1 MKKYQFYCMKKLE
14 PQLIICIFHLFEIY
28 LETWGYKNRKLI
40 CIFIVAWIETFKKLS
55 NWELPKFHFFW
66 GGGGEEGKFSEQGEN
81 WMLKV
86 GREVLYNKFFSKSH
100 SSFATLQ
107 ADDGSVHFPKRK
119 FIRGENILSW
129 CVCTV
134 YVDLII

>member
-14 PQLIICIFHLFEIY
+14 PQLIIYIFHLFEIY

-55 NWELPKFHFFW
+55 NWELPKFHFFLGR
-66 GGGGEEGKFSEQGEN
+66 GGQVFRARWKLNVESWERSLVQ
-81 WMLKV
+81 
-86 GREVLYNKFFSKSH
+86 YFFSKSH